1 MKKEFIEERVKEI
14 EELRKSLLE
23 TIPTEEDD
31 TYGVP

>member
-1 MKKEFIEERVKEI
+1 MKKEFIEEHFKEM

-23 TIPTEEDD
+23 PIPIEEDN